1 MSTTINSITYTVVSG
16 FASVTASSLGITT
29 ANIQS
34 NVTINDANYSV
45 TIIGIN
51 AFKSRP
57 TLTSVTIPN
66 SVTSIGN
73 DAFAGCSGLTSL
85 TIPSSVTSLGHSV
98 FANSG
103 LTSITIPNTV
113 TSMGL
118 YLFYQCYSLISV
130 TLPNNMTIIKERMFQ
145 QCLNLTSITIPSSVT
160 TIDTAAFFSSGLS
173 SIHFILPS
181 GLTRIG
187 TNSFQKTKLI
197 SVNIPEG
204 VTAVQNFAFN
214 ECYQLTSVTIPSTAG
229 FSVGA
234 FKHCTSLTS
243 VTLYNNVASSMFQ
256 FCTSLISVNIIGNR
270 CNNIADQ
277 AFSGCTSLTSINIPS
292 SVRDMSSKIFQ
303 NCTSLTSVNIASA
316 DSGGTAVHNAIIG
329 DFCFDN
335 CTSLTSITIPNGVSH
350 IYNNAFSNCTSLISV
365 IINNPANISYIS
377 ANSFTTVS
385 SNITSSIKFYNTGSL
400 DNLSAVWKTI
410 SGYYYTKLYDIRA
423 IPDISFYIEN
433 VSKTIGDPS
442 FQIDQSLLSS
452 NSSGSFTITSSNT
465 SVATISG
472 NTVTM
477 VGTGS
482 TNIIVTQEAT
492 ASYTSKT
499 IQKAIASY
507 TSKTIQKT
515 FVVKKPSPIISN
527 FSIPTK
533 SFGDNPFV
541 ITDPSSN
548 SSGSFSYSSSNTSIA
563 SIFGNTITIVGGGT
577 SIITLRQAETT
588 NYSSATSTTNF
599 VVNKVTPTIS
609 NFSIPTK
616 SVRNTPFVITNPSS
630 NSSGSF
636 SYSSSNSSVATISGN
651 IITIVS
657 TGSSTITATQNTTS
671 NYFSATSTTI
681 FVVNEGIPI
690 LNFYLSQLD
699 VSVNS
704 LSASLLG
711 ETSSV
716 FSADAT
722 VVVDIPLENAMNIFQ
737 FQTDSTDINNVTAN
751 DIKYKVVYT
760 GSGIT
765 DMAFNIDT
773 SGIVI
778 DNSIHSG
785 AANNNA
791 TYDYVRYLSLKLF
804 NTHLG
809 VDLFS
814 NESDLR
820 QDLRDAFS
828 TSFDSNMTRLHAV
841 ETDASGNS
849 PSKTILNQI
858 INNHPERLND
868 IASLAVGN
876 NWFKCPLVVG
886 DILYFRLTVKAA
898 ANQNTVTN
906 VVSIPNRVY
915 LIKVTLIS

>member
-29 ANIQS
+29 ANIES
-34 NVTINDANYSV
+34 TVTINDTNYSV
-45 TIIGIN
+45 TIIGIS
-51 AFKSRP
+51 AFHNRT

-66 SVTSIGN
+66 TVTSINN
-73 DAFAGCSGLTSL
+73 DAFNGSGLTSL
-85 TIPSSVTSLGHSV
+85 TIPSSVTSLGYAV
-98 FANSG
+98 FAHSK

-113 TSMGL
+113 TSMGSH
-118 YLFYQCYSLISV
+118 LFYNCSSLISV
-130 TLPNNMTIIKERMFQ
+130 TLPNNITIISERMFQ
-145 QCLNLTSITIPSSVT
+145 LCLKLTSITIPSSVT
-160 TIDTAAFFSSGLS
+160 RIHDSVFRDSGLS
-173 SIHFILPS
+173 SIQFILPS
-181 GLTRIG
+181 SLTRIDS
-187 TNSFQKTKLI
+187 NVFQKTQLTSI
-197 SVNIPEG
+197 IIPEG
-204 VTAVQNFAFN
+204 VTFIGISAFN
-214 ECYQLTSVTIPSTAG
+214 ECFKLTSVTMPTGVVAVG
-229 FSVGA
+229 PGA
-234 FKHCTSLTS
+234 FRSCSSLTSMSLNSNEISPSICEFCTSLTS
-243 VTLYNNVASSMFQ
+243 VNLGN
-256 FCTSLISVNIIGNR
+256 SVVTINGSVFRN
-270 CNNIADQ
+270 C
-277 AFSGCTSLTSINIPS
+277 SSLTSINIPS
-292 SVRDMSSKIFQ
+292 SVRVMSSKIFQ

-316 DSGGTAVHNAIIG
+316 DSGGIAVNNATIG

-365 IINNPANISYIS
+365 IINNPANILTIS
-377 ANSFTTVS
+377 ANSFTTLS
-385 SNITSSIKFYNTGSL
+385 SNINSSIKFYNTGSF
-400 DNLSAVWKTI
+400 DILSATWKTI
-410 SGYYYTKLYDIRA
+410 SDYYYTKSYDIQA
-423 IPDISFYIEN
+423 IPNISF
-433 VSKTIGDPS
+433 TIQNLNLIVGQVP
-442 FQIDQSLLSS
+442 FQIAPSYLWS

-465 SVATISG
+465 SVVTISG
-472 NTVTM
+472 NTMTI
-477 VGTGS
+477 VGAGS
-482 TNIIVTQEAT
+482 STIIVTQQAT
-492 ASYTSKT
+492 TSYASGTVQKT
-499 IQKAIASY
+499 IVVRNP
-507 TSKTIQKT
+507 TPTIT
-515 FVVKKPSPIISN
+515 N

-563 SIFGNTITIVGGGT
+563 SISGNTITIVGGGT

-588 NYSSATSTTNF
+588 NYYSATSTTNF
-599 VVNKVTPTIS
+599 VVNKGTPTIS

-616 SVRNTPFVITNPSS
+616 SVRNKPFVITNPSS

-760 GSGIT
+760 GYGIT